1 MYSLTINFG
10 PTGTAWALLFKEK
23 EKANDYI
30 AAYQTWGRG
39 GESVSLALADDFGQT
54 LAIEADQVHGMA
66 LEDLEQ
72 VEAARIYRSLA
83 EERLKVKLMEAARA
97 DPTIRAAMN
106 QARPP
111 VLTPMGGF
119 RA

>member
-10 PTGTAWALLFKEK
+10 ATGTAWAFLFKEK
-23 EKANDYI
+23 DEAHKQFDTAMLLHRDGKSF
-30 AAYQTWGRG
+30 AVT
-39 GESVSLALADDFGQT
+39 DDFGQYGSMSN
-54 LAIEADQVHGMA
+54 INGVV

-106 QARPP
+106 QQRPP
-111 VLTPMGGF
+111 VLTPMGGGF